1 MASSILDIMNVY
13 PRDILLPRNLN
24 RHVRILVKEQE
35 SLAGGADELKKQVE
49 KTANDVKEIILNE
62 KTQTPTELNQ
72 RVSKLVNAKTIYGIA
87 LPLPNELADAQSHS
101 WDSTTGFVSDIA
113 QAAKGIGG
121 RIEGGAKGGMVSG
134 GMVSGD
140 TVAKGVASA
149 ASQAGFRQPLI
160 DPGYFQDYKGTEPR
174 EFTFNWDLVPNNI
187 DEAYNIFSII
197 YNLKKY
203 TLPKSTINGVSM
215 LSPYLFEIQ
224 IGNEI
229 INALMNMNN
238 VVCKSMTVN
247 YSVDNSLQMFA
258 DGMPKYIS
266 LNMTFAERAL
276 ITSDFY

>member
-1 MASSILDIMNVY
+1 MASTLDIMNVY

-49 KTANDVKEIILNE
+49 KTANDVKEIILDE
-62 KTQTPTELNQ
+62 KTQTPTELGQ

-87 LPLPNELADAQSHS
+87 LPLPNELADSQSHQ
-101 WDSTTGFVSDIA
+101 WDSTSGFVSDIA
-113 QAAKGIGG
+113 QNVKG
-121 RIEGGAKGGMVSG
+121 A
-134 GMVSGD
+134 GD
-140 TVAKGVASA
+140 DIVAKGVANA
-149 ASQAGFRQPLI
+149 ASSAGFRQPLI

-276 ITSDFY
+276 VTSDFY

>member
-1 MASSILDIMNVY
+1 MASTLDIMNVY

-49 KTANDVKEIILNE
+49 KTANDVKEIIVNE
-62 KTQTPTELNQ
+62 KTQTPTEINQ

-87 LPLPNELADAQSHS
+87 LPLPNELADSQAHQ

-121 RIEGGAKGGMVSG
+121 RIVENASG
-134 GMVSGD
+134 GSVSGD
-140 TVAKGVASA
+140 IVAKGVANA
-149 ASQAGFRQPLI
+149 ASRAGFRQPLI

-247 YSVDNSLQMFA
+247 YSVDNSLQMFS

-276 ITSDFY
+276 VTSDFY

>member
-1 MASSILDIMNVY
+1 MASGSIMNIY
-13 PRDILLPRNLN
+13 PNDILHPRNLN
-24 RHVRILVKEQE
+24 RHIRILVKEQE
-35 SLAGGADELKKQVE
+35 SLSGGADELKKQIE
-49 KTANDVKEIILNE
+49 KTSNDVKDIIVNE
-62 KTQTPTELNQ
+62 KTHSPTELTQ

-87 LPLPNELADAQSHS
+87 LPLPNELADSQTHQ

-113 QAAKGIGG
+113 QSVKGVAGRIAENATGG
-121 RIEGGAKGGMVSG
+121 RVGGDMI
-134 GMVSGD
+134 
-140 TVAKGVASA
+140 AKGVANA
-149 ASQAGFRQPLI
+149 ASRAGFRQPLI

-187 DEAYNIFSII
+187 EEAYNIFAII

-215 LSPYLFEIQ
+215 LSPYLFELQ

-238 VVCKSMTVN
+238 VVCKTMTVN
-247 YSVDNSLQMFA
+247 YSVDNSLQMFS

-276 ITSDFY
+276 VTSDFY

>member
-1 MASSILDIMNVY
+1 MASGSIMNIY
-13 PRDILLPRNLN
+13 PNDILHPRNLN
-24 RHVRILVKEQE
+24 RHIRILVKEQE
-35 SLAGGADELKKQVE
+35 SLSGGADELKKQIE
-49 KTANDVKEIILNE
+49 KTSNDVKDIIVNE
-62 KTQTPTELNQ
+62 KTHSPTELTQ

-87 LPLPNELADAQSHS
+87 LPLPNELADSQTHQ
-101 WDSTTGFVSDIA
+101 WDSTTGFVYDIA
-113 QAAKGIGG
+113 QSVKGGGDRKAEDATGG
-121 RIEGGAKGGMVSG
+121 RVGG
-134 GMVSGD
+134 D
-140 TVAKGVASA
+140 IIAKGVANA
-149 ASQAGFRQPLI
+149 ASRAGFRQPLI

-187 DEAYNIFSII
+187 EEAYNIFAII

-215 LSPYLFEIQ
+215 LSPYLFELQ

-238 VVCKSMTVN
+238 VVCKTMTVN
-247 YSVDNSLQMFA
+247 YSVDNSLQMFS

-276 ITSDFY
+276 VTSDFY

>member
-62 KTQTPTELNQ
+62 KTQTPTEINQ

-87 LPLPNELADAQSHS
+87 LPLPNELADSQSHQ

-113 QAAKGIGG
+113 Q
-121 RIEGGAKGGMVSG
+121 
-134 GMVSGD
+134 
-140 TVAKGVASA
+140 TAKGVAGRIAENATGGRIGGDMISKGVANA
-149 ASQAGFRQPLI
+149 ASKAGFRQPLI

-276 ITSDFY
+276 VTSDFY

>member
-1 MASSILDIMNVY
+1 MASSISDIMNVY

-35 SLAGGADELKKQVE
+35 SLAGGADELRKQVE
-49 KTANDVKEIILNE
+49 KTANDVKEIIVNE
-62 KTQTPTELNQ
+62 KTHTPTEINQ

-87 LPLPNELADAQSHS
+87 LPLPNELADSQAHS

-113 QAAKGIGG
+113 QAVKGIAGDIVEGKTGG
-121 RIEGGAKGGMVSG
+121 S
-134 GMVSGD
+134 VSGD
-140 TVAKGVASA
+140 MISKGVAN
-149 ASQAGFRQPLI
+149 ASSRAGFRQPLI

-247 YSVDNSLQMFA
+247 YSVDNSLQMFS

-276 ITSDFY
+276 VTSDFY

>member
-1 MASSILDIMNVY
+1 MASTLDIMNVY

-35 SLAGGADELKKQVE
+35 SLSGGADELKKQVE
-49 KTANDVKEIILNE
+49 KTANDVKDIIVNE
-62 KTQTPTELNQ
+62 KTQTPTEISQ

-87 LPLPNELADAQSHS
+87 LPLPNELADSQSHQ

-113 QAAKGIGG
+113 QAVKGAGG
-121 RIEGGAKGGMVSG
+121 ELVESATGGKISG
-134 GMVSGD
+134 NII
-140 TVAKGVASA
+140 AKGVAN
-149 ASQAGFRQPLI
+149 ASSKAGFRQPLI

-276 ITSDFY
+276 VTADFY

>member
-62 KTQTPTELNQ
+62 KTHDPTELNQ

-87 LPLPNELADAQSHS
+87 LPLPNELADSQSHS

-113 QAAKGIGG
+113 QAAKGIAG
-121 RIEGGAKGGMVSG
+121 K
-134 GMVSGD
+134 VSGD
-140 TVAKGVASA
+140 MIAKGVAN
-149 ASQAGFRQPLI
+149 ASSRAGFRQPLI

-247 YSVDNSLQMFA
+247 YSVDNSLQMFS

-276 ITSDFY
+276 VTSDFY

>member
-1 MASSILDIMNVY
+1 MADSISDIMNVY

-35 SLAGGADELKKQVE
+35 SLAGGADELKKQLE
-49 KTANDVKEIILNE
+49 KTANDVKEIILNK
-62 KTQTPTELNQ
+62 KTQTPTELGQ

-87 LPLPNELADAQSHS
+87 LPLPNELADSQSHS

-113 QAAKGIGG
+113 QAAKGADGEYVEEATDGKISAN
-121 RIEGGAKGGMVSG
+121 IIS
-134 GMVSGD
+134 
-140 TVAKGVASA
+140 KGVANA
-149 ASQAGFRQPLI
+149 ASRAGFRQPLI

-247 YSVDNSLQMFA
+247 YSVDNSLQMFS

-276 ITSDFY
+276 VTSDFY

>member
-62 KTQTPTELNQ
+62 KTQTPTEINQ

-87 LPLPNELADAQSHS
+87 LPLPNELADSQSHQ

-113 QAAKGIGG
+113 Q
-121 RIEGGAKGGMVSG
+121 
-134 GMVSGD
+134 
-140 TVAKGVASA
+140 TAKGVAGRIAENATGGRIGGDMISKGVANA
-149 ASQAGFRQPLI
+149 ASKAGFRQPLI

-276 ITSDFY
+276 VTADFY

>member
-49 KTANDVKEIILNE
+49 KTANDVKEIIVNE
-62 KTQTPTELNQ
+62 KTQTPTEINQ

-87 LPLPNELADAQSHS
+87 LPLPNELADSQAHS

-113 QAAKGIGG
+113 QTAKGIGG
-121 RIEGGAKGGMVSG
+121 RIVENASG
-134 GMVSGD
+134 GRVSGD
-140 TVAKGVASA
+140 MVAKGVANA
-149 ASQAGFRQPLI
+149 ASRAGFRQPLI

-247 YSVDNSLQMFA
+247 YSVDNSLQMFS

-276 ITSDFY
+276 VTSDFY

>member
-1 MASSILDIMNVY
+1 MNVY

-49 KTANDVKEIILNE
+49 KTANDVKEIITNE

-87 LPLPNELADAQSHS
+87 LPLPNELADSQSHS

-113 QAAKGIGG
+113 QAAKGIGDT
-121 RIEGGAKGGMVSG
+121 IVKGASG

-140 TVAKGVASA
+140 TIAKGVANAS
-149 ASQAGFRQPLI
+149 SQAGFRQPLI

-224 IGNEI
+224 IGTEI

-247 YSVDNSLQMFA
+247 YSVDNSLQMFS

-276 ITSDFY
+276 VTSDFY

>member
-1 MASSILDIMNVY
+1 MASSISDIMNVY
-13 PRDILLPRNLN
+13 PRDIMLPRNLN

-49 KTANDVKEIILNE
+49 KTANDVKEIIINE
-62 KTQTPTELNQ
+62 KTQTPTEINQ

-87 LPLPNELADAQSHS
+87 LPLPNELSDSQSHS

-121 RIEGGAKGGMVSG
+121 RIVEGATG

-140 TVAKGVASA
+140 TIAKGVANAS
-149 ASQAGFRQPLI
+149 SQAGFRQPLI

-174 EFTFNWDLVPNNI
+174 EFTLNWDLVPNNI

-203 TLPKSTINGVSM
+203 TLPKSTVNGVSM

-224 IGNEI
+224 VGNEL

-276 ITSDFY
+276 VTSDFY

>member
-1 MASSILDIMNVY
+1 MADSISDIMNVY

-62 KTQTPTELNQ
+62 KTQTPTEINQ

-87 LPLPNELADAQSHS
+87 LPLPNELADSQSHS

-113 QAAKGIGG
+113 QAAKGAAGEYVEGATGG
-121 RIEGGAKGGMVSG
+121 KISANIIS
-134 GMVSGD
+134 
-140 TVAKGVASA
+140 KGVANA
-149 ASQAGFRQPLI
+149 ASRAGFRQPLI

-247 YSVDNSLQMFA
+247 YSVDNSLQMFS

-276 ITSDFY
+276 VTSDFY

>member
-1 MASSILDIMNVY
+1 MASTLDIMNVY

-49 KTANDVKEIILNE
+49 KTANDVKEIILDE
-62 KTQTPTELNQ
+62 KTQTPTELGQ

-87 LPLPNELADAQSHS
+87 LPLPNELADSQSHQ

-113 QAAKGIGG
+113 QAAKGVAGRIAENATGG
-121 RIEGGAKGGMVSG
+121 RVGGDMI
-134 GMVSGD
+134 
-140 TVAKGVASA
+140 AKGVANA
-149 ASQAGFRQPLI
+149 ASSAGFRQPLI

-276 ITSDFY
+276 VTSDFY

>member
-87 LPLPNELADAQSHS
+87 LPLPNELVDTQSHH

-113 QAAKGIGG
+113 QAAKGIAGG
-121 RIEGGAKGGMVSG
+121 IVENATGGK
-134 GMVSGD
+134 VSGD
-140 TVAKGVASA
+140 MISKGVAN
-149 ASQAGFRQPLI
+149 ASSRAGFRQPLI

-174 EFTFNWDLVPNNI
+174 EFTLNWDLVPNNI

-203 TLPKSTINGVSM
+203 TLPKSTVNGVSM

-224 IGNEI
+224 VGNEL

-276 ITSDFY
+276 VTSDFY

>member
-1 MASSILDIMNVY
+1 MANNSDIMNVY

-49 KTANDVKEIILNE
+49 KTSNDVKDIIVNE
-62 KTQTPTELNQ
+62 KTHSPTDLTQ

-87 LPLPNELADAQSHS
+87 LPLPNELVDTQTHH

-121 RIEGGAKGGMVSG
+121 RIVEDATGGK
-134 GMVSGD
+134 VSGD
-140 TVAKGVASA
+140 MISKGVAN
-149 ASQAGFRQPLI
+149 ASSRAGFRQPLI

-174 EFTFNWDLVPNNI
+174 EFTFNWDLVPDNI

-224 IGNEI
+224 ISNEI
-229 INALMNMNN
+229 INALMNINN

-247 YSVDNSLQMFA
+247 YSVDNSLQMFS

-276 ITSDFY
+276 VTSDFY

>member
-1 MASSILDIMNVY
+1 MASSISDIMNVY

-35 SLAGGADELKKQVE
+35 SLSGGADELIKQVE
-49 KTANDVKEIILNE
+49 KTANNVKEIIVNE
-62 KTQTPTELNQ
+62 KTHAPTELGQ

-87 LPLPNELADAQSHS
+87 LPLPNELADSQSHQ

-113 QAAKGIGG
+113 QEATKGIAGRIAEKATGG
-121 RIEGGAKGGMVSG
+121 RIGGDMIS
-134 GMVSGD
+134 
-140 TVAKGVASA
+140 KGVANV
-149 ASQAGFRQPLI
+149 ASRAGFRQPLI

-247 YSVDNSLQMFA
+247 YSVDNSLQMFS

-276 ITSDFY
+276 VTSDFY

>member
-1 MASSILDIMNVY
+1 MADSISDIMNVY

-35 SLAGGADELKKQVE
+35 SLAGGADELKKQLE

-62 KTQTPTELNQ
+62 KTHTPTELGQ

-87 LPLPNELADAQSHS
+87 LPLPNELADSQSHS

-113 QAAKGIGG
+113 QAAKGADGEYVEEATDGKISAN
-121 RIEGGAKGGMVSG
+121 IIS
-134 GMVSGD
+134 
-140 TVAKGVASA
+140 KGVANA
-149 ASQAGFRQPLI
+149 ASRAGFRQPLI

-247 YSVDNSLQMFA
+247 YSVDNSLQMFS

-276 ITSDFY
+276 VTSDFY